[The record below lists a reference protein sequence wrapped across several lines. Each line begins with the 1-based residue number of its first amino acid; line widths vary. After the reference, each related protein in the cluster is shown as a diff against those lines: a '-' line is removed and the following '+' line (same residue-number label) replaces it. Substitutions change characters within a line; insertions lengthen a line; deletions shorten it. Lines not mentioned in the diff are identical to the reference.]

1 MKIAAFL
8 ALGVG
13 AALGLVILALTGH
26 WWLGIVGLAAIAAA
40 WFYTGG
46 RRPYGY
52 AGYGEVGVFVF
63 FGLVATLGTQYIQ
76 ADTVTWPGAL
86 GAVGVGL
93 IACALLMVNN
103 IRDIPTD
110 HLAGKHTL
118 AVKLGE
124 HRARSTYVAMIW
136 LPLIIAVI
144 QGFWVPW
151 TFLTLLLLVP
161 ATMLALAVRVGARG
175 NSLSPSLREPDS
187 TNWATGYSLVVHSPL
202 PVHSPAG
209 ATLPATLLCEPVL
222 MSVVFLGALS
232 TTL

>member
-86 GAVGVGL
+86 G
-93 IACALLMVNN
+93 
-103 IRDIPTD
+103 TQS
-110 HLAGKHTL
+110 
-118 AVKLGE
+118 E
-124 HRARSTYVAMIW
+124 S
-136 LPLIIAVI
+136 
-144 QGFWVPW
+144 
-151 TFLTLLLLVP
+151 
-161 ATMLALAVRVGARG
+161 
-175 NSLSPSLREPDS
+175 DS
-187 TNWATGYSLVVHSPL
+187 
-202 PVHSPAG
+202 SPA
-209 ATLPATLLCEPVL
+209 LF
-222 MSVVFLGALS
+222 SWS
-232 TTL
+232 TTFVTSPPTT